1 MPSVAA
7 YHPENIFRHFM
18 KGSPLSDELEK
29 LKPDAKTVRAQMSDT
44 VSEMEKLHIKVSRA
58 LQSAA
63 KSYRTLVDKEKII
76 FRNKHNA
83 ADWPEE
89 IF

>member
-1 MPSVAA
+1 
-7 YHPENIFRHFM
+7 M
-18 KGSPLSDELEK
+18 KGSPMSDKLEK

>member
-1 MPSVAA
+1 
-7 YHPENIFRHFM
+7 M
-18 KGSPLSDELEK
+18 KGSPMSDELEE

-63 KSYRTLVDKEKII
+63 KSDRTLVDKEKII
-76 FRNKHNA
+76 LRNKHNA
-83 ADWPEE
+83 ADRPEE